1 MKMKKTMKLTA
12 SALIASSCLAG
23 CSFQPSDN
31 EPEDIYGPP
40 VMEDEPL
47 ENETPEPEYDPAQNE
62 PVDIYGPPQIDDEE
76 AVDDGFDP
84 GDNVAEPLYGPP
96 AGDVRK

>member
-40 VMEDEPL
+40 VVEDEPL
-47 ENETPEPEYDPAQNE
+47 ENETPEPENDPVIE
-62 PVDIYGPPQIDDEE
+62 DENN
-76 AVDDGFDP
+76 DGFDP

>member
-40 VMEDEPL
+40 VVVDEPL
-47 ENETPEPEYDPAQNE
+47 ENETPEPENDPVIE
-62 PVDIYGPPQIDDEE
+62 DENN
-76 AVDDGFDP
+76 DGFDP